1 MFDRDQIVQ
10 EYILGFSSPDNMDLL
25 LNDSVILLH
34 RLYSKDTEII
44 SILNHYNNNTTF
56 EEDTP
61 ILSDLTFI
69 YPTNNHN
76 QYCNLLKE
84 IKYIDSL
91 LYLISLLVFLT
102 NNLITPFTN
111 WF

>member
-1 MFDRDQIVQ
+1 
-10 EYILGFSSPDNMDLL
+10 MDLL

-44 SILNHYNNNTTF
+44 SFLNQFNNNTF

-61 ILSDLTFI
+61 ILSDVTYI

-91 LYLISLLVFLT
+91 LYPVS
-102 NNLITPFTN
+102 
-111 WF
+111 

>member
-44 SILNHYNNNTTF
+44 SFLNQFNNNTF

-61 ILSDLTFI
+61 ILSDVTYI

-84 IKYIDSL
+84 IKYIDSHL
-91 LYLISLLVFLT
+91 
-102 NNLITPFTN
+102 
-111 WF
+111 

>member
-1 MFDRDQIVQ
+1 
-10 EYILGFSSPDNMDLL
+10 MDLL

-44 SILNHYNNNTTF
+44 SFLNQFNNNTF

-61 ILSDLTFI
+61 ILSDVTYI

-91 LYLISLLVFLT
+91 LYPISLLVFLT

>member
-34 RLYSKDTEII
+34 RLYSRDTEII
-44 SILNHYNNNTTF
+44 SFLNQFNNNTF

-61 ILSDLTFI
+61 ILSDVTYILEL
-69 YPTNNHN
+69 Y
-76 QYCNLLKE
+76 QYAILVLSYISE
-84 IKYIDSL
+84 IEAKK
-91 LYLISLLVFLT
+91 T
-102 NNLITPFTN
+102 AEA
-111 WF
+111 

>member
-44 SILNHYNNNTTF
+44 SFLNQFNNNTF

-61 ILSDLTFI
+61 ILSDVTYI

-84 IKYIDSL
+84 IKYIYSL
-91 LYLISLLVFLT
+91 LYPVS
-102 NNLITPFTN
+102 
-111 WF
+111 

>member
-44 SILNHYNNNTTF
+44 SFLNQFNNTTF

-61 ILSDLTFI
+61 ILSDVTYI

-91 LYLISLLVFLT
+91 LYPVS
-102 NNLITPFTN
+102 
-111 WF
+111 

>member
-10 EYILGFSSPDNMDLL
+10 EYIIGFSSPDNIDIL

-56 EEDTP
+56 
-61 ILSDLTFI
+61 
-69 YPTNNHN
+69 
-76 QYCNLLKE
+76 
-84 IKYIDSL
+84 
-91 LYLISLLVFLT
+91 
-102 NNLITPFTN
+102 
-111 WF
+111 